1 MKKEKLK
8 YIKLKI
14 ALMSLVVERAWV
26 SKIHYYGSGLDK
38 MGTHLV
44 KRITYVSL

>member
-14 ALMSLVVERAWV
+14 ALMSLVEERAWV
-26 SKIHYYGSGLDK
+26 SKIHYYVSGLGK

-44 KRITYVSL
+44 KKITYVSL